1 MATKKP
7 TTKTPTKAPTAKAPT
22 TTTKKTY
29 VDKTS
34 SYNQELINKAQ
45 AYMTGTDYVAG
56 KPVDTS
62 FWGSSGGGGKNTLYG
77 NAGTKTYAGKEFTA
91 KDMNAIAKYVAEQDK
106 LAANKALAD
115 AQNAGYNAAMGEV
128 DGMIQAAIS
137 PIQQMYANMQTQQNT
152 ALQNAQKLSADQ
164 INNAYDLSARDYYQL
179 YKTQQAKLPE
189 NLSKAGVTGGASESA
204 QLKLM
209 NNYSENLY
217 KNEAA
222 RNNQLAGVNQNYND
236 QIAQNSINA
245 ANQMANAY
253 LQMAQQQLAYKRQD
267 ELAAKEQQAQ
277 AEENAAARTVSQWNA
292 NVRARMEEQLAK
304 GDTIWTWTDES
315 GKIHW
320 TTYESRGLAMGGKKL
335 SPSSSKVKSS
345 GGSSTYSAGS
355 GVSGND
361 GNGGGGGDVPSRDSY
376 DLIKNVA
383 LGNMYGNSTYGMRV
397 GGREDAL
404 NYIKRSLSGVNIN
417 GQVHKLTESQAVKL
431 LKELGLN

>member
-7 TTKTPTKAPTAKAPT
+7 TTKTPTKTPTAKAPT

-77 NAGTKTYAGKEFTA
+77 NAGKKNYAGKEFTTT
-91 KDMNAIAKYVAEQDK
+91 DMNAIAKYVAEQDK

-222 RNNQLAGVNQNYND
+222 RNNQLAGVNQNYNN

-253 LQMAQQQLAYKRQD
+253 LQMAQQQLSYKRQD
-267 ELAAKEQQAQ
+267 ELAQREAQAQ
-277 AEENAAARTVSQWNA
+277 AEENAAAQTVSQWNA

-355 GVSGND
+355 SGS
-361 GNGGGGGDVPSRDSY
+361 GGSGGSGGSTPSSATSYSY
-376 DLIKNVA
+376 DTLKY
-383 LGNMYGNSTYGMRV
+383 NMTN
-397 GGREDAL
+397 A
-404 NYIKRSLSGVNIN
+404 
-417 GQVHKLTESQAVKL
+417 L
-431 LKELGLN
+431 LKGATKSQLQTFVNPIEASYKSGKITEKQARELLKMLGA

>member
-1 MATKKP
+1 MAKKDEKTNKP
-7 TTKTPTKAPTAKAPT
+7 TVT
-22 TTTKKTY
+22 TTSTGNPLYHVGATGRD
-29 VDKTS
+29 VDTVGQYLVDNGYMS
-34 SYNQELINKAQ
+34 SYSGTYDANMQKALQEAKKDLL
-45 AYMTGTDYVAG
+45 
-56 KPVDTS
+56 
-62 FWGSSGGGGKNTLYG
+62 GGDSYKGATFGAATL
-77 NAGTKTYAGKEFTA
+77 
-91 KDMNAIAKYVAEQDK
+91 DAIAKK
-106 LAANKALAD
+106 NAD
-115 AQNAGYNAAMGEV
+115 SAYNSGKNEGYNAGYTSGYNEGTAGLNE
-128 DGMIQAAIS
+128 IK
-137 PIQQMYANMQTQQNT
+137 QMYSNMQTQQNA

-164 INNAYDLSARDYYQL
+164 INNAYNLSARDYYQL

-222 RNNQLAGVNQNYND
+222 RNNQLAGVNRNYND

-267 ELAAKEQQAQ
+267 ELAAKEQQSQ
-277 AEENAAARTVSQWNA
+277 AEENASAQTVAQWNA

-345 GGSSTYSAGS
+345 GGSSTYSGGS
-355 GVSGND
+355 NNTTPVTVETTPTSAT
-361 GNGGGGGDVPSRDSY
+361 SYSY
-376 DLIKNVA
+376 DTLKY
-383 LGNMYGNSTYGMRV
+383 NMTN
-397 GGREDAL
+397 A
-404 NYIKRSLSGVNIN
+404 
-417 GQVHKLTESQAVKL
+417 L
-431 LKELGLN
+431 LKGATKSQLQTFVNPIEASYKSGKITEKQARELLKMLGA

>member
-1 MATKKP
+1 MADKVNTNIKKG
-7 TTKTPTKAPTAKAPT
+7 
-22 TTTKKTY
+22 Y
-29 VDKTS
+29 IDKNS
-34 SYNQELINKAQ
+34 KYNADYINKDQ
-45 AYMTGTDYVAG
+45 AYQTDRTGSTFIEG
-56 KPVDTS
+56 KPVDTNY
-62 FWGSSGGGGKNTLYG
+62 WATSGGGGKNTLYG
-77 NAGTKTYAGKEFTA
+77 NTGQKNYAGTGFTD
-91 KDMNAIAKYVAEQDK
+91 KDFLTIKQWVDDHEKQLEAEKRQAETDAFNRDVIAP
-106 LAANKALAD
+106 
-115 AQNAGYNAAMGEV
+115 M
-128 DGMIQAAIS
+128 QAAI
-137 PIQQMYANMQTQQNT
+137 YNMQTQQND
-152 ALQNAQKLSADQ
+152 ALQNAQKLSAQQ
-164 INNAYDLSARDYYQL
+164 INNNYNLSARDYYQL

-236 QIAQNSINA
+236 QIARNSINA

-277 AEENAAARTVSQWNA
+277 AEENAAAQTVAQWNA

-315 GKIHW
+315 GRIHW

-345 GGSSTYSAGS
+345 GGSSTDPGDSNNNPPVAVETTTPTSATS
-355 GVSGND
+355 Y
-361 GNGGGGGDVPSRDSY
+361 SY
-376 DLIKNVA
+376 DTLKY
-383 LGNMYGNSTYGMRV
+383 NMTN
-397 GGREDAL
+397 A
-404 NYIKRSLSGVNIN
+404 
-417 GQVHKLTESQAVKL
+417 L
-431 LKELGLN
+431 LKGATKAQLQTFVNPIEASYKSGKITEKQARELLKMLGA

>member
-1 MATKKP
+1 MANNKTK
-7 TTKTPTKAPTAKAPT
+7 KTPTVT
-22 TTTKKTY
+22 TTSTGNPLYHVGATGRD
-29 VDKTS
+29 VDAVGQYLVDNGYMS
-34 SYNQELINKAQ
+34 SYSGKYDSNMQKALQ
-45 AYMTGTDYVAG
+45 SAKKDLLGGSDYKGATFG
-56 KPVDTS
+56 AA
-62 FWGSSGGGGKNTLYG
+62 TL
-77 NAGTKTYAGKEFTA
+77 
-91 KDMNAIAKYVAEQDK
+91 DAIAKKNAE
-106 LAANKALAD
+106 AATAAKEEAYNS
-115 AQNAGYNAAMGEV
+115 GYNSAMGEV

-152 ALQNAQKLSADQ
+152 ALQNAQRLSADQ
-164 INNAYDLSARDYYQL
+164 INNAYNLSARDYYQL

-277 AEENAAARTVSQWNA
+277 AEENAAARTVAQWNA

-355 GVSGND
+355 GG
-361 GNGGGGGDVPSRDSY
+361 GGGGGDGGGNGDVPSQDSY
-376 DLIKNVA
+376 DLIKNGA

-404 NYIKRSLSGVNIN
+404 NYIKRSLNGVNIN

>member
-1 MATKKP
+1 MAKKDKKTNKP
-7 TTKTPTKAPTAKAPT
+7 TVT
-22 TTTKKTY
+22 TSNGNPLYHKGATGRD
-29 VDKTS
+29 VDTVGQYLVDNGYMS
-34 SYNQELINKAQ
+34 SYSGKYDSNMQKALQ
-45 AYMTGTDYVAG
+45 SAKKDLLGGSDYKGATFG
-56 KPVDTS
+56 AA
-62 FWGSSGGGGKNTLYG
+62 TL
-77 NAGTKTYAGKEFTA
+77 
-91 KDMNAIAKYVAEQDK
+91 DAIAKKNAE
-106 LAANKALAD
+106 AATAAKNEAYNSGKNEGY
-115 AQNAGYNAAMGEV
+115 NAGYNSGYNEGTAGLNE
-128 DGMIQAAIS
+128 IK
-137 PIQQMYANMQTQQNT
+137 QMYSDMQTQQNA

-164 INNAYDLSARDYYQL
+164 INNAYNLSARDYYQL

-222 RNNQLAGVNQNYND
+222 RNNQLAGVNRNYND

-277 AEENAAARTVSQWNA
+277 AEENAAAQTGAQWNA

-345 GGSSTYSAGS
+345 GGSSTYSGGS
-355 GVSGND
+355 NNNTPVAVETTPTSAT
-361 GNGGGGGDVPSRDSY
+361 SYSY
-376 DLIKNVA
+376 DTLKY
-383 LGNMYGNSTYGMRV
+383 NMTN
-397 GGREDAL
+397 A
-404 NYIKRSLSGVNIN
+404 
-417 GQVHKLTESQAVKL
+417 L
-431 LKELGLN
+431 LKGATKSQLQTFVNPIEASYKSGKITEKQARELLKMLGA